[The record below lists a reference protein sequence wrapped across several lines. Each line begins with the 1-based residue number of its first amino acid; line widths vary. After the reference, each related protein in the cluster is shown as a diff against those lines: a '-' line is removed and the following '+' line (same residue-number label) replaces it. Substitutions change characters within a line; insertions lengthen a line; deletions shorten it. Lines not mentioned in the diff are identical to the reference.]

1 MFLRHFCAS
10 GVAFTCGIAVVGVRG
25 AGGQGQTGG
34 RECCYEADWGARW
47 ARGQG
52 HEVIS
57 LSDINVQLER
67 ENGAMNPRIEYR
79 FQYGGDGEELV
90 RTVREDR
97 QEQLSSDGAL
107 LAEFPLAFV
116 GLLDALLAL
125 CLVLFL
131 QLFVDFFF

>member
-1 MFLRHFCAS
+1 
-10 GVAFTCGIAVVGVRG
+10 
-25 AGGQGQTGG
+25 
-34 RECCYEADWGARW
+34 
-47 ARGQG
+47 
-52 HEVIS
+52 
-57 LSDINVQLER
+57 
-67 ENGAMNPRIEYR
+67 MNPRIEYR

-90 RTVREDR
+90 RTVRENR